1 MGSGQP
7 MITVLRNGFL
17 EVSVSARGAEL
28 QSLRRAGGP
37 ERLWRGDPA
46 FWGRRAPVL
55 FPIVGKLRDDRYAV
69 GGRTYSLPQHGFAR
83 DRVFELAS
91 ADKADAE
98 FVLSSDEET
107 LAAYPFEFELRVRYE
122 LDGESL
128 RVRYGVSNAGA
139 GPMWFSIG
147 GHPGFACPH
156 GPGGRFEDYE
166 LVFEREE
173 TADSLLLEGG
183 LVAGRAGRLLD
194 GARKLPLAWEL
205 FAGGALVLE
214 GLRSSWVALQ
224 RRGGGAGLTVRFEGW
239 PRLGLWTQPGAPFL
253 CVEPWHG
260 IADRVGASGR
270 IEEKEGI
277 LRLEGGGRFS
287 CGFEI
292 GLEAD

>member
-1 MGSGQP
+1 MGAGQP
-7 MITVLRNGFL
+7 MITFLRNGYL
-17 EVSVSARGAEL
+17 EVSVSALGAEL

-37 ERLWRGDPA
+37 ERLWQGNPA
-46 FWGRRAPVL
+46 FWSRRSPVL

-83 DRVFELAS
+83 DRVFDLVS
-91 ADKADAE
+91 ADRAEAE
-98 FVLSSDEET
+98 FLLRSDGET

-128 RVRYGVSNAGA
+128 RVTYRVFNAGA

-173 TADSLLLEGG
+173 TADRLLLEGPLLSG
-183 LVAGRAGRLLD
+183 EQERGLD
-194 GARKLPLAWEL
+194 GTRTLPLSWEL
-205 FAGGALVLE
+205 FERGALVFE
-214 GLRSSWVALQ
+214 GLRSGWVALQ
-224 RRGGGAGLTVRFEGW
+224 SRGGGGRLEVRFAGW
-239 PRLGLWTQPGAPFL
+239 PYLGLWTLSGAPFL

-260 IADRVGASGR
+260 IADRAGASGR
-270 IEEKEGI
+270 LEEKPGI
-277 LRLEGGGRFS
+277 LRLERGGGFS

-292 GLEAD
+292 GMEAD